1 MQITGLIIDATAQN
15 LMACDAQEAIPDDL
29 MIAFHLNL
37 RASVNKR
44 NEFWYCRKV
53 LQIGKG

>member
-1 MQITGLIIDATAQN
+1 MQITGLITDATAQN

-37 RASVNKR
+37 CASVNKR
-44 NEFWYCRKV
+44 NEC
-53 LQIGKG
+53 